1 MFCFSHLV
9 SPGIHDI
16 KSADNY
22 IIYLDGCKA
31 CAPGECKLV
40 LEHDISNCVM
50 LEITYISV
58 LCSLDQKPEAV
69 SIPT

>member
-9 SPGIHDI
+9 PPGRHDI

-22 IIYLDGCKA
+22 IIYLDGCKTS
-31 CAPGECKLV
+31 APGECKSV
-40 LEHDISNCVM
+40 LEHEISDYVM

-69 SIPT
+69 SLPT